1 MLFRFQFLGS
11 NVLNFY
17 KKNLCLVIRCPVKPK
32 GCDLHGLKTNV
43 VHVYKKIY
51 ISSVNA
57 SVEFHL
63 HSYKCESNSY
73 LKNKFI

>member
-32 GCDLHGLKTNV
+32 GWDLHGLKTNV

-63 HSYKCESNSY
+63 HFYKCKSNYY
-73 LKNKFI
+73 LRNKFI

>member
-1 MLFRFQFLGS
+1 MLFRFQFLDS

-17 KKNLCLVIRCPVKPK
+17 KKNLCLVIRCPK
-32 GCDLHGLKTNV
+32 GWDLHGLKTNV

-51 ISSVNA
+51 ISNVNA
-57 SVEFHL
+57 SVKFHL

-73 LKNKFI
+73 LRNKFI

>member
-1 MLFRFQFLGS
+1 MLCM
-11 NVLNFY
+11 Y
-17 KKNLCLVIRCPVKPK
+17 IKKL
-32 GCDLHGLKTNV
+32 
-43 VHVYKKIY
+43 Y

-73 LKNKFI
+73 LRNKLIRFYISYDLFKQTNNTPHNKNGSVEFHLHSYKCKRNLLVKK